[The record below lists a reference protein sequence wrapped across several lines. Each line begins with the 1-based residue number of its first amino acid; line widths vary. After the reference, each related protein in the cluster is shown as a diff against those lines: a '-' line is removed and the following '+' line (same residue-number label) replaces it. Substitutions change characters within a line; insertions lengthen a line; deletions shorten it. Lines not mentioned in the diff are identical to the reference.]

1 MKKIII
7 SLFALSGM
15 LLSGLAQAEGS
26 VARAIVTTDVVDR
39 EPVNNLERVMAGN
52 DKVFFFT
59 GLRGMSGK
67 TIKHRW
73 SYDGE
78 VMAEVEFNVGGPR
91 WRVFSSKNLLPEWAG
106 EWKAEVVDAEGTVL
120 SEKVFELAGDSMR
133 AEEEVKA
140 AETAVEEDAAQTGV
154 PAEVPA
160 EAPADEPATRG
171 LRY

>member
-26 VARAIVTTDVVDR
+26 VARAIVTTNVVDR

-59 GLRGMSGK
+59 ELRGMGEQ
-67 TIKHRW
+67 TVKHRW
-73 SYDGE
+73 SHGGE

-91 WRVFSSKNLLPEWAG
+91 WRVFSSKNLMPEWAG
-106 EWKAEVVDAEGTVL
+106 AWKVEVLDAEGNVL
-120 SEKVFELAGDSMR
+120 SEKAFEYAGDGMTE
-133 AEEEVKA
+133 ADGEA
-140 AETAVEEDAAQTGV
+140 AESA
-154 PAEVPA
+154 PPA
-160 EAPADEPATRG
+160 EAAAEEPAAEQSSEEMPAAE
-171 LRY
+171 